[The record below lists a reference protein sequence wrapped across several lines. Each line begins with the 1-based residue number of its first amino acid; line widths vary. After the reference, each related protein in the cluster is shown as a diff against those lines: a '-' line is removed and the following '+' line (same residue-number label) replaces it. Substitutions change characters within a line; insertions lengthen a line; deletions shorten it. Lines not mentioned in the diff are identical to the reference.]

1 MATIRLNDKAFKS
14 VLKNLTRWAKED
26 ADKDLKNASDEVTKV
41 YKDLL
46 KAGLDGS
53 RKPMA
58 KIKKITHDMAIGGH
72 AHDSSIRKTVRSS
85 KTPLFARGSAINS
98 IKRTSKKGLHS
109 IEPSTPHG
117 KTVFG
122 NAAFVAKTKRDPL
135 IVSDVQGKIIE
146 RHLIK
151 GLSRA
156 IRG

>member
-26 ADKDLKNASDEVTKV
+26 ADKDLKNAADEVTKV
-41 YKDLL
+41 YKDLI

-53 RKPMA
+53 RRSMEP
-58 KIKKITHDMAIGGH
+58 IK
-72 AHDSSIRKTVRSS
+72 DSTLNMPIRFSSDPAIRKTVRSS
-85 KTPLFARGSAINS
+85 KKPLVARGNAVES
-98 IKRTSKKGLHS
+98 IKRTSKKGIHS
-109 IEPSTPHG
+109 IEPSTRHG
-117 KTVFG
+117 KKVFG
-122 NAAFVAKTKRDPL
+122 FNAERAKTKRDPL